1 MPPSCW
7 KATAPSLNSKDRLP
21 SSTLRSNALLHKT
34 IPFFTGQAKKGTMEV
49 DLVLQRGQGAIPIEV
64 KAEENL
70 KVKNLRVYIE
80 QFVSEQE
87 VWFSMAAYRGGG
99 SMVSVPLHAVNF
111 I

>member
-1 MPPSCW
+1 M
-7 KATAPSLNSKDRLP
+7 
-21 SSTLRSNALLHKT
+21 
-34 IPFFTGQAKKGTMEV
+34 